1 MLPLLITWDWT
12 GAGIPGALD
21 FFAPRLQRDIFHD
34 RSTTSHASGELRKLA
49 GFFRIRTFCVWRPR
63 HSAGAYQSC
72 CKLGQRRHERVFL
85 MEVVSKVIVLQG
97 VFGTIPAAAQSFTTM
112 CAKLVEQ

>member
-1 MLPLLITWDWT
+1 
-12 GAGIPGALD
+12 
-21 FFAPRLQRDIFHD
+21 
-34 RSTTSHASGELRKLA
+34 
-49 GFFRIRTFCVWRPR
+49 
-63 HSAGAYQSC
+63 
-72 CKLGQRRHERVFL
+72 